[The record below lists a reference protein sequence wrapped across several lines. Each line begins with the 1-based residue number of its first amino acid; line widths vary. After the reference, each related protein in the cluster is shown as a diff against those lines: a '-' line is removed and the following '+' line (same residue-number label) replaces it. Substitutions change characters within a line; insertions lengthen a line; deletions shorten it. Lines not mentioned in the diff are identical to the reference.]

1 MIRFDADTHTYW
13 MGGARLPSVTEV
25 LKPLYGDL
33 RFVDQDLLD
42 YKSELGRAVHRAVEL
57 HVLDGL
63 DYSTLDDQVASYF
76 AQYLKFESD
85 TGFKATASE
94 QIVHHTMGYAGT
106 LDLAGN
112 MGTIHAVIDIKTTA
126 ALSKAV
132 ALQLAAYKAA
142 YIERDFKGPLVKRFA
157 LRLTPDSY
165 HLHPYSPAR
174 DSADFAAFMGFLKVH
189 QWCSA
194 VGAAFTPENVS
205 NG

>member
-1 MIRFDADTHTYW
+1 MIHFDEATHTYW
-13 MGGARLPSVTEV
+13 LQDRRLPSVTEV

-42 YKSELGRAVHRAVEL
+42 YKSDLGRAVHKAIEL

-63 DYSTLDDQVASYF
+63 DYSTLDDLV
-76 AQYLKFESD
+76 AQYFSQYLHFEWE

-94 QIVHHTMGYAGT
+94 QIVHHSMGYAGM
-106 LDLAGN
+106 LDLAGSL
-112 MGTIHAVIDIKTTA
+112 GDTHAVIDAKTTA

-132 ALQLAAYKAA
+132 ALQLAAYRAA
-142 YIERDFKGPLVKRFA
+142 YMDWGYEGPSVKRFA
-157 LRLTPDSY
+157 LRLTPHSY
-165 HLHPYSPAR
+165 HLQPYLSSR
-174 DSADFAAFMGFLKVH
+174 DAADFAAFMGFLKVH

-194 VGAAFTPENVS
+194 VGATFTPENVS